1 LEGGAGRRRTHL
13 QPYDAAARASVPL
26 PLFTFDELTEPPFR
40 RFRWGVRSSGTYLPE
55 TIADAL
61 EDLWE
66 SRVAA
71 HVRASAAVS
80 EVGGGQVW

>member
-1 LEGGAGRRRTHL
+1 M
-13 QPYDAAARASVPL
+13 PL
-26 PLFTFDELTEPPFR
+26 VTFDELVAAPFR

-66 SRVAA
+66 ERIADA
-71 HVRASAAVS
+71 MRRPTGLTFATGEKNPRRGRKPA
-80 EVGGGQVW
+80 G

>member
-1 LEGGAGRRRTHL
+1 M
-13 QPYDAAARASVPL
+13 PL
-26 PLFTFDELTEPPFR
+26 VTFDELAVAPFR

-66 SRVAA
+66 ARVAEA
-71 HVRASAAVS
+71 MRRPTGLALAAG
-80 EVGGGQVW
+80 EKPRRGRKPAG